1 MYSVTAKV
9 AVNFVDIKIS
19 VTFLRWK
26 EKVKLIDTYGGRWV
40 HNESW
45 HTSASQCEAQLQE
58 GGRMS
63 MPER

>member
-40 HNESW
+40 HNES
-45 HTSASQCEAQLQE
+45 
-58 GGRMS
+58 
-63 MPER
+63 